1 MSNRNFAY
9 TFKLSNSI
17 TRINLP
23 YSIKNV
29 SKLKVKFVSYI
40 TATASQKIMTFK
52 ISQFN
57 SNIYYDGTNIIKYS
71 KIIALPPSTSTP
83 IIYTNELAEPDVLID
98 DIVSNQNGITQ
109 LTIEILIDNLY
120 SSDISASNP
129 VIIELL
135 IY

>member
-23 YSIKNV
+23 YAITNV

-71 KIIALPPSTSTP
+71 KIIALPPSISTP
-83 IIYTNELAEPDVLID
+83 IIYTNDMSEPDVFID

-109 LTIEILIDNLY
+109 LTIEILIDNAY

-129 VIIELL
+129 LHIELL
-135 IY
+135 IS

>member
-23 YSIKNV
+23 YAITNV

-83 IIYTNELAEPDVLID
+83 IIYTNDMSEPDVFID

-109 LTIEILIDNLY
+109 LTIEILIDNAY

-129 VIIELL
+129 LHIELL

>member
-23 YSIKNV
+23 YAITNV

-83 IIYTNELAEPDVLID
+83 IIYTNELAEPDVFID
-98 DIVSNQNGITQ
+98 DVVSSQNGITQ

-129 VIIELL
+129 LHIEIL
-135 IY
+135 IT

>member
-1 MSNRNFAY
+1 MSNKNFAY

-23 YSIKNV
+23 YAIMNV

-40 TATASQKIMTFK
+40 TASTSQKIMTFK

-71 KIIALPPSTSTP
+71 KIIALPPSKSTP

-98 DIVSNQNGITQ
+98 DVISNQNGITQ
-109 LTIEILIDNLY
+109 LTIEILIDNAY

-129 VIIELL
+129 VHIELL
-135 IY
+135 IQ

>member
-23 YSIKNV
+23 YAIHNV
-29 SKLKVKFVSYI
+29 SKLKVKFVSY
-40 TATASQKIMTFK
+40 TTASANQKIMTFK

-57 SNIYYDGTNIIKYS
+57 SNVYYDGTNIIKYS

-83 IIYTNELAEPDVLID
+83 VIYTNEQTEPDVFID
-98 DIVSNQNGITQ
+98 DIVSTQNGITQ
-109 LTIEILIDNLY
+109 LTIEILIDNAY
-120 SSDISASNP
+120 SADITGANP
-129 VIIELL
+129 VHIELL
-135 IY
+135 IQ

>member
-23 YSIKNV
+23 YAITNV

-71 KIIALPPSTSTP
+71 KIIALPPSISTP
-83 IIYTNELAEPDVLID
+83 IIYTNDMSEPDVFID

-109 LTIEILIDNLY
+109 LTIEILIDNAY

-129 VIIELL
+129 LHIELL

>member
-23 YSIKNV
+23 YAITNV

-83 IIYTNELAEPDVLID
+83 IIFTNDMSEPDVFID

-109 LTIEILIDNLY
+109 LTIEILIDNAY

-129 VIIELL
+129 LHIELL

>member
-23 YSIKNV
+23 YAITNV

-83 IIYTNELAEPDVLID
+83 IIYTNDMSEPDVFID

-109 LTIEILIDNLY
+109 LTIEILIDNAY

-129 VIIELL
+129 LHIELL
-135 IY
+135 IS

>member
-23 YSIKNV
+23 YAITNV

-83 IIYTNELAEPDVLID
+83 IIYTNELAEPDVFID
-98 DIVSNQNGITQ
+98 DVVSSQNGITQ
-109 LTIEILIDNLY
+109 LTIEILIDNAY

-129 VIIELL
+129 LHIEIL
-135 IY
+135 IT